1 MFIREQCVSRYVTKP
16 ANFSAEEQDQLF
28 RLLRQ
33 LDGDSSATQRD
44 LAAAVGVSLGR
55 LNTLLRSA
63 TDASLVERI
72 TKDSADKRQRVA
84 YALTLKGAS
93 EKNRLTDIFLA
104 RKFAEYD
111 ALHAEL
117 TGTASGFSP
126 LKGRTKLM
134 QNNLAPIPELY
145 VSYDSAQKLK
155 VEAADLTSHDLT
167 PRQICDLELL
177 MNGGFNPLKGFLS
190 EADYD
195 SVVDNMRLTT
205 GELWPMPI
213 TLDVSKD
220 FADSIELGQDIALRD
235 QEGVI
240 LGTMTVTDK
249 WVPNKAKEAEKV
261 FGADDLAH
269 PAVNY
274 LHHTAGEVYLGGP
287 VTGIQQPVHYDFR
300 ARRDTP
306 NELRAYFRKMGWRK
320 IVAFQTRNPLHRA
333 HQELTFRAARE
344 AEANLLIHPVVG
356 LTKPGDIDHFTR
368 VRCYE
373 AVLDQYPASTTT
385 MSLLNLAMRMAG
397 PREAVWHGLIR
408 KNHGCTHF
416 IVGRDHAG
424 PGKNSAGEDFYG
436 PYDAQDLFREH
447 QEEIG
452 ITMVDFKHM
461 VYVQERAQYE
471 PADEIAD
478 KDDVTILNISGTE
491 LRRRLAEGLEIPEW
505 FSFPT
510 VVQELRKSKPPRAK
524 QGFTV
529 FFTGFSGSGKS
540 TIANALMVKLMEMG
554 GRPVTLLDGD
564 IVRKNLSSELGFSK
578 EHRDLNIRRIGYV
591 ASEITKNGGIA
602 ICAPIAP
609 YASTR
614 RAVREDIEAFGAFV
628 EVHVA
633 TTIEECERR
642 DRKGLYK
649 LAREGKIK
657 EFTGIS
663 DPYDVPENPE
673 LSVETENVEVDN
685 CAHQVLLKLESMGLI
700 KA

>member
-1 MFIREQCVSRYVTKP
+1 MSI
-16 ANFSAEEQDQLF
+16 
-28 RLLRQ
+28 
-33 LDGDSSATQRD
+33 
-44 LAAAVGVSLGR
+44 
-55 LNTLLRSA
+55 
-63 TDASLVERI
+63 
-72 TKDSADKRQRVA
+72 
-84 YALTLKGAS
+84 
-93 EKNRLTDIFLA
+93 
-104 RKFAEYD
+104 
-111 ALHAEL
+111 EL
-117 TGTASGFSP
+117 P
-126 LKGRTKLM
+126 
-134 QNNLAPIPELY
+134 NLAPLPELY
-145 VSYDSAQKLK
+145 VSYESAQKLK
-155 VEAADLTSHDLT
+155 VEAGDLTSHDLT

-177 MNGGFNPLKGFLS
+177 MNGGFSPLKGFLG
-190 EADYD
+190 EKDYD
-195 SVVDNMRLTT
+195 SVVENMRLAD
-205 GELWPMPI
+205 GSLWPMPI
-213 TLDVSKD
+213 TLDVSEA
-220 FADSIELGQDIALRD
+220 FAEGIEEGQDIALRD

-240 LGTMTVTDK
+240 LATMTVTDK
-249 WVPNKAKEAEKV
+249 WVPNKAREAEKV
-261 FGADDLAH
+261 FGADDTAH

-274 LHHTAGEVYLGGP
+274 LHNTAGKVYLGGP
-287 VTGIQQPVHYDFR
+287 VTGIQQPTHYDFR
-300 ARRDTP
+300 ASRDTP
-306 NELRAYFRKMGWRK
+306 NELRARFRKLGWRK
-320 IVAFQTRNPLHRA
+320 VVAFQTRNPLHRA

-344 AEANLLIHPVVG
+344 SQANLLIHPVVG
-356 LTKPGDIDHFTR
+356 MTKPGDVDHFTR

-373 AVLDQYPASTTT
+373 AVLDKYPGATTT

-408 KNHGCTHF
+408 RNHGCTHF

-436 PYDAQDLFREH
+436 PYDAQELFRAH

-452 ITMVDFKHM
+452 IEMVDFKHM

-471 PADEIAD
+471 AIDEIED
-478 KDDVTILNISGTE
+478 KDQVTILNISGTE
-491 LRRRLAEGLEIPEW
+491 LRRRLQEGLEVPDW
-505 FSFPT
+505 FSFPE
-510 VVQELRKSKPPRAK
+510 VVSELRRTRPPRSQ

-609 YASTR
+609 YAATR
-614 RAVREDIEAFGAFV
+614 RAVREEIEQYGAFL
-628 EVHVA
+628 EIHVA
-633 TTIEECERR
+633 TSLEECERR

-663 DPYDVPENPE
+663 DPYDEPQNPE
-673 LSVETENVEVDN
+673 LRVETEGTDVDN
-685 CAHQVLLKLESMGLI
+685 CAHQVILKLESMGLI
-700 KA
+700 AG

>member
-1 MFIREQCVSRYVTKP
+1 MTSPVTKP
-16 ANFSAEEQDQLF
+16 NYAEEDQIF

-33 LDGDSSATQRD
+33 LDMAPEASQRAT
-44 LAAAVGVSLGR
+44 ATSIGISLGR
-55 LNTLLRSA
+55 LNALLRNA
-63 TDASLVERI
+63 TDKGLIKVSER
-72 TKDSADKRQRVA
+72 SGPDKRQRYA
-84 YALTLKGAS
+84 YALTSRGGA
-93 EKNRLTDIFLA
+93 EKLRLTDQFLT
-104 RKFAEYD
+104 RKLAEYD

-117 TGTASGFSP
+117 TGTTSGLVP
-126 LKGRTKLM
+126 LKHRTHPM
-134 QNNLAPIPELY
+134 ENNLAPITELY
-145 VSYDSAQKLK
+145 VSYDSALKLK

-190 EADYD
+190 EEDYNG
-195 SVVDNMRLTT
+195 VVENMRLAD
-205 GELWPMPI
+205 GSLWPMPV
-213 TLDVSKD
+213 TLDVSED
-220 FADSIELGQDIALRD
+220 FANSVELGQDIALRD

-240 LGTMTVTDK
+240 LATMTVTDR
-249 WVPNKAKEAEKV
+249 WEPNKAREAEKV
-261 FGADDLAH
+261 FGSDDDVH

-274 LHHTAGEVYLGGP
+274 LHNQAGKIYLGGP
-287 VTGIQQPVHYDFR
+287 IVGIQQPIHYDFR

-306 NELRAYFRKMGWRK
+306 NELRAYFRKLGWRR

-333 HQELTFRAARE
+333 HQELTFRAAKE
-344 AEANLLIHPVVG
+344 AQANLLIHPVVG
-356 LTKPGDIDHFTR
+356 MTKPGDIDHFTR

-373 AVLDQYPASTTT
+373 AVLDQYPAATTS

-424 PGKNSAGEDFYG
+424 PGKNSAGDDFYG

-447 QEEIG
+447 QEEMG
-452 ITMVDFKHM
+452 IEMVDFKHM
-461 VYVQERAQYE
+461 VYVQDRAQYE
-471 PADEIAD
+471 PADEITD
-478 KDDVTILNISGTE
+478 KDNVTILNISGTE
-491 LRRRLAEGLEIPEW
+491 LRRRLSEGLEIPEW

-510 VVQELRKSKPPRAK
+510 VVEELRKTKPPRAE

-609 YASTR
+609 YATTR
-614 RAVREDIEAFGAFV
+614 RAVREDIEGFGAFV

-633 TTIEECERR
+633 TSIEECERR

-663 DPYDVPENPE
+663 DPYDVPTNPE
-673 LSVETENVEVDN
+673 LSVETENVDVDN

-700 KA
+700 KG

>member
-1 MFIREQCVSRYVTKP
+1 MTMP
-16 ANFSAEEQDQLF
+16 ANL
-28 RLLRQ
+28 
-33 LDGDSSATQRD
+33 TP
-44 LAAAVGVSLGR
+44 
-55 LNTLLRSA
+55 
-63 TDASLVERI
+63 I
-72 TKDSADKRQRVA
+72 T
-84 YALTLKGAS
+84 
-93 EKNRLTDIFLA
+93 
-104 RKFAEYD
+104 
-111 ALHAEL
+111 
-117 TGTASGFSP
+117 
-126 LKGRTKLM
+126 
-134 QNNLAPIPELY
+134 ELY
-145 VSYDSAQKLK
+145 VSYESAQKLK
-155 VEAADLTSHDLT
+155 ADAGDLISHDLT

-177 MNGGFNPLKGFLS
+177 MNGSFNPLNGFLS
-190 EADYD
+190 QDDYN
-195 SVVDNMRLTT
+195 SVVDTMRLADGT
-205 GELWPMPI
+205 LWPVPI
-213 TLDVSKD
+213 TLDVTEDYAGSLE
-220 FADSIELGQDIALRD
+220 IGRDIALRD

-240 LGTMTVTDK
+240 LATMTVTDRWTPDK
-249 WVPNKAKEAEKV
+249 VHEAIQV
-261 FGADDLAH
+261 FGADDSAH

-274 LHHTAGEVYLGGP
+274 LHNTAGKVYLGGP
-287 VTGIQQPVHYDFR
+287 VTGIQQPVHYDFK

-306 NELRAYFRKMGWRK
+306 NEMRAYFRKLGWRK
-320 IVAFQTRNPLHRA
+320 VVAFQTRNPLHRA
-333 HQELTFRAARE
+333 HQELTFRAAKE
-344 AEANLLIHPVVG
+344 AQANLLIHPVVG

-373 AVLDQYPASTTT
+373 AVLDQYPQATTT

-424 PGKNSAGEDFYG
+424 PGANSAGEDFYG

-447 QEEIG
+447 QAEMG
-452 ITMVDFKHM
+452 IEMVDFKHM
-461 VYVQERAQYE
+461 VYVQDRAQYE

-491 LRRRLAEGLEIPEW
+491 LRRRLSEGLEIPEW
-505 FSFPT
+505 FSFPA
-510 VVQELRKSKPPRAK
+510 VVNELRKTRPPRAQ

-529 FFTGFSGSGKS
+529 LFTGYSGSGKS

-609 YASTR
+609 YATTR
-614 RAVREDIEAFGAFV
+614 RAVREDIEQFGAFI

-633 TTIEECERR
+633 TSIKECERR

-663 DPYDVPENPE
+663 DPYDIPENPE
-673 LSVETENVEVDN
+673 LRVETENFDVDN
-685 CAHQVLLKLESMGLI
+685 CAHQVLLKLESLGLI
-700 KA
+700 RA

>member
-1 MFIREQCVSRYVTKP
+1 MY
-16 ANFSAEEQDQLF
+16 AAEIKTQPQEEDQLF

-33 LDGDSSATQRD
+33 LDLTPEASQRVIASA
-44 LAAAVGVSLGR
+44 LGISLGR
-55 LNTLLRSA
+55 LNALLRVTA
-63 TDASLVERI
+63 DKGFIKIGERNS
-72 TKDSADKRQRVA
+72 TDKRQRVS
-84 YALTLKGAS
+84 YEITLRGAA
-93 EKNRLTDIFLA
+93 EKVRLTDQFLT

-117 TGTASGFSP
+117 TGATSGLEPF
-126 LKGRTKLM
+126 KHRTKLM
-134 QNNLAPIPELY
+134 QNNLAPISELY
-145 VSYDSAQKLK
+145 VSYESAQKLK
-155 VEAADLTSHDLT
+155 LEAAELTSLDMS

-177 MNGGFNPLKGFLS
+177 MNGGFNPLKGFMS
-190 EADYD
+190 EEDYD
-195 SVVDNMRLTT
+195 GVVENMRLAD
-205 GELWPMPI
+205 GALWPMPI
-213 TLDVSKD
+213 TLDVSED
-220 FADSIELGQDIALRD
+220 FAQAIELGQDIALRD

-240 LGTMTVTDK
+240 LGTMTVTDR
-249 WVPNKAKEAEKV
+249 WDPNKSNEAIKV
-261 FGADDLAH
+261 FGADDDAH

-274 LHHTAGEVYLGGP
+274 LHNQAGKIYLGGP

-300 ARRDTP
+300 GRRDTP

-320 IVAFQTRNPLHRA
+320 VVAFQTRNPLHRA
-333 HQELTFRAARE
+333 HQELTFRAAKE
-344 AEANLLIHPVVG
+344 AQANLLIHPVVG
-356 LTKPGDIDHFTR
+356 MTKPGDVDHFTR

-373 AVLDQYPASTTT
+373 AVLDKYPSSTTS

-408 KNHGCTHF
+408 ANHGCTHF

-424 PGKNSAGEDFYG
+424 PGKNSQGEDFYG
-436 PYDAQDLFREH
+436 PYDAQDLYRAN
-447 QEEIG
+447 QSEIG
-452 ITMVDFKHM
+452 CEMVDFKHM
-461 VYVQERAQYE
+461 VWVAERAQYE
-471 PADEIAD
+471 AIDEIKD
-478 KDDVTILNISGTE
+478 KDEVTILNISGTE
-491 LRRRLAEGLEIPEW
+491 LRRRLSEGLEIPEW
-505 FSFPT
+505 FSFPE
-510 VVQELRKSKPPRAK
+510 VVKELRRTKPPRSK

-609 YASTR
+609 YATTR
-614 RAVREDIEAFGAFV
+614 RAVREDVEDFGAFV
-628 EVHVA
+628 EIHVA
-633 TTIEECERR
+633 TSIEECEKR

-663 DPYDVPENPE
+663 DPYDVPANPE

-700 KA
+700 AAQ

>member
-1 MFIREQCVSRYVTKP
+1 MQTLAPYRSDQDE
-16 ANFSAEEQDQLF
+16 DQLF

-33 LDGDSSATQRD
+33 LDYAPEASQRTT
-44 LAAAVGVSLGR
+44 AAALNVSLGR
-55 LNTLLRSA
+55 LNAQLRA
-63 TDASLVERI
+63 AADAGLIKI
-72 TKDSADKRQRVA
+72 TESINTDKRKRFA
-84 YALTLKGAS
+84 YVMTPKGGS
-93 EKNRLTDIFLA
+93 EKNRLTDAFLK
-104 RKFAEYD
+104 RKFAEYE

-117 TGTASGFSP
+117 TGTTTRLSP
-126 LKGRTKLM
+126 FTLRTKLM
-134 QNNLAPIPELY
+134 QNNLSPIPELY
-145 VSYDSAQKLK
+145 VSFESSQKMK
-155 VEAADLTSHDLT
+155 VEAGNLTSHDLT

-190 EADYD
+190 EADYNG
-195 SVVDNMRLTT
+195 VVENMRTAD
-205 GELWPMPI
+205 GALWPIPI
-213 TLDVSKD
+213 TLDVKSA
-220 FADSIELGQDIALRD
+220 FADTIEIGQDIALRD

-240 LGTMTVTDK
+240 LATMTVTDK
-249 WVPNKAKEAEKV
+249 WVPNKAREAEMV
-261 FGADDLAH
+261 FGADDSAH

-274 LHHTAGEVYLGGP
+274 LHNQAGDVYLGGP
-287 VTGIQQPVHYDFR
+287 ITGIQQPVHYDFR
-300 ARRDTP
+300 GRRDTP

-320 IVAFQTRNPLHRA
+320 VVAFQTRNPLHRA
-333 HQELTFRAARE
+333 HQELTFRAAKE
-344 AEANLLIHPVVG
+344 AQANLLIHPVVG
-356 LTKPGDIDHFTR
+356 LTKPGDVDHFTR

-373 AVLDQYPASTTT
+373 AVLDQYPASTTA

-424 PGKNSAGEDFYG
+424 PGNNSQGEDFYG

-447 QEEIG
+447 QEEMG
-452 ITMVDFKHM
+452 IEMVDFKHM
-461 VYVQERAQYE
+461 VWVSERSQYE
-471 PADEIAD
+471 AMDEIKD

-505 FSFPT
+505 FSFPQ
-510 VVQELRKSKPPRAK
+510 VVAELRRTKPARSK

-529 FFTGFSGSGKS
+529 FLTGFSGSGKS
-540 TIANALMVKLMEMG
+540 TIANALMVKLMEIG

-609 YASTR
+609 YATTR
-614 RAVREDIEAFGAFV
+614 RAVREDIEEFGAFI

-633 TTIEECERR
+633 TSIEECERR

-663 DPYDVPENPE
+663 DPYDVPANPE
-673 LSVETENVEVDN
+673 MVMETENVEVDN
-685 CAHQVLLKLESMGLI
+685 CAHQIILKLESMGLI

>member
-1 MFIREQCVSRYVTKP
+1 MSSTEAKP
-16 ANFSAEEQDQLF
+16 TPGEEDQLF

-33 LDGDSSATQRD
+33 LDTAPEASQRAI
-44 LAAAVGVSLGR
+44 AAAIGVSLGR
-55 LNTLLRSA
+55 LNALLRA
-63 TDASLVERI
+63 AVDAGLI
-72 TKDSADKRQRVA
+72 TISTRNGPDKRQR
-84 YALTLKGAS
+84 YSYSLTARGAS
-93 EKNRLTDIFLA
+93 EKVRLTDIFLN
-104 RKFAEYD
+104 RKLAEYD

-117 TGTASGFSP
+117 TGTTSGLVP
-126 LKGRTKLM
+126 LKHRTNLM
-134 QNNLAPIPELY
+134 EQNLAPIPELY
-145 VSYDSAQKLK
+145 VSHESAQKLK

-190 EADYD
+190 EEDYNG
-195 SVVDNMRLTT
+195 VVENMRLAD
-205 GELWPMPI
+205 GQLWPMPI
-213 TLDVSKD
+213 TLDVSEG
-220 FADSIELGQDIALRD
+220 FAASIELGQDIALRD

-240 LGTMTVTDK
+240 LATMTVTDR
-249 WVPNKAKEAEKV
+249 WEPNKANEAEKV
-261 FGADDLAH
+261 FGADDDAH

-274 LHHTAGEVYLGGP
+274 LHNQAGKIYLGGP
-287 VTGIQQPVHYDFR
+287 VVGIQQPVHYDFR
-300 ARRDTP
+300 GRRDTP
-306 NELRAYFRKMGWRK
+306 NELRAYFRKLGWRK
-320 IVAFQTRNPLHRA
+320 VVAFQTRNPLHRA
-333 HQELTFRAARE
+333 HQELTFRAAKE
-344 AEANLLIHPVVG
+344 AQANLLIHPVVG
-356 LTKPGDIDHFTR
+356 MTKPGDVDHFTR

-373 AVLDQYPASTTT
+373 AVLDKYPASTTS

-408 KNHGCTHF
+408 ANHGCTHF

-436 PYDAQDLFREH
+436 PYDAQELFRAN
-447 QEEIG
+447 QSEIG
-452 ITMVDFKHM
+452 CEMVDFKHM

-471 PADEIAD
+471 PNDEI
-478 KDDVTILNISGTE
+478 KDRDNVTILNISGTE
-491 LRRRLAEGLEIPEW
+491 LRRRLSEGLEIPEW
-505 FSFPT
+505 FSFPE
-510 VVQELRKSKPPRAK
+510 VVKELRRTKPPRSK

-540 TIANALMVKLMEMG
+540 TIANALMVKLMEQG

-609 YASTR
+609 YATTR
-614 RAVREDIEAFGAFV
+614 RAVREDIEQFGAFV

-633 TTIEECERR
+633 TSIEECERR

-663 DPYDVPENPE
+663 DPYDVPVNPE
-673 LSVETENVEVDN
+673 LSVETENVDVDN
-685 CAHQVLLKLESMGLI
+685 CAHQVLLKLESMGLV

>member
-1 MFIREQCVSRYVTKP
+1 
-16 ANFSAEEQDQLF
+16 
-28 RLLRQ
+28 LLR
-33 LDGDSSATQRD
+33 A
-44 LAAAVGVSLGR
+44 
-55 LNTLLRSA
+55 A
-63 TDASLVERI
+63 TDTGLVNVSDR
-72 TKDSADKRQRVA
+72 DGPDKRARFA
-84 YALTLKGAS
+84 YAITSRGGA
-93 EKNRLTDIFLA
+93 EKNRLTEQFLA

-117 TGTASGFSP
+117 TGTTTGLNP
-126 LKGRTKLM
+126 LKSRTKLM
-134 QNNLAPIPELY
+134 QTNLAPIPELF

-155 VEAADLTSHDLT
+155 VEAAELTSHDLT
-167 PRQICDLELL
+167 ARQICDLELL
-177 MNGGFNPLKGFLS
+177 MNGGFNPLKGFLTQ
-190 EADYD
+190 EDYNG
-195 SVVDNMRLTT
+195 VVDNMRLADGT
-205 GELWPMPI
+205 LWPIPI
-213 TLDVSKD
+213 NLDVSEAE
-220 FADSIELGQDIALRD
+220 ADTIKVGQDIALRD

-240 LGTMTVTDK
+240 LATMTVTDK
-249 WVPNKAKEAEKV
+249 WEPNKAHEAEKV
-261 FGADDLAH
+261 FGANDDAH
-269 PAVNY
+269 SAVNY
-274 LHHTAGEVYLGGP
+274 LHNQAGKIYLGGP

-300 ARRDTP
+300 GKRNTP
-306 NELRAYFRKMGWRK
+306 NELRAFFRKMGWRK
-320 IVAFQTRNPLHRA
+320 VVAFQTRNPLHRA
-333 HQELTFRAARE
+333 HQELTFRAAKE
-344 AEANLLIHPVVG
+344 AQANLLIHPVVG
-356 LTKPGDIDHFTR
+356 LTKPGDVDHFTR

-373 AVLDQYPASTTT
+373 AVLDQYPASTTS

-424 PGKNSAGEDFYG
+424 PGNNSKGEDFYG

-447 QEEIG
+447 QEEMG
-452 ITMVDFKHM
+452 IEMVDFKHM
-461 VYVQERAQYE
+461 VWVAERAQYE
-471 PADEIAD
+471 AIDEIKD
-478 KDDVTILNISGTE
+478 KENVTILNISGTE

-505 FSFPT
+505 FSFPE
-510 VVQELRKSKPPRAK
+510 VVKELRQTKPPRAK

-609 YASTR
+609 YAATR
-614 RAVREDIEAFGAFV
+614 RAVREDVEAFGAFI
-628 EVHVA
+628 EIHVA
-633 TTIEECERR
+633 TSIEECEKR

-663 DPYDVPENPE
+663 DPYDVPQTPE
-673 LSVETENVEVDN
+673 LSVQTENTDVDN
-685 CAHQVLLKLESMGLI
+685 CAHQVILKLESMGLI
-700 KA
+700 AAN

>member
-1 MFIREQCVSRYVTKP
+1 MPYSNVT
-16 ANFSAEEQDQLF
+16 
-28 RLLRQ
+28 
-33 LDGDSSATQRD
+33 
-44 LAAAVGVSLGR
+44 
-55 LNTLLRSA
+55 
-63 TDASLVERI
+63 
-72 TKDSADKRQRVA
+72 
-84 YALTLKGAS
+84 
-93 EKNRLTDIFLA
+93 
-104 RKFAEYD
+104 
-111 ALHAEL
+111 
-117 TGTASGFSP
+117 
-126 LKGRTKLM
+126 
-134 QNNLAPIPELY
+134 PIPELY
-145 VSYDSAQKLK
+145 VSYESAQKLK
-155 VEAADLTSHDLT
+155 IEAGELPSWDLT

-190 EADYD
+190 EEDYNG
-195 SVVDNMRLTT
+195 VVENMRLAD
-205 GELWPMPI
+205 GSLWPMPI
-213 TLDVSKD
+213 TLDIDDK
-220 FADSIELGQDIALRD
+220 FAETVEPGQDIALRD

-240 LGTMTVTDK
+240 LAIMSVSDK
-249 WVPNKAKEAEKV
+249 WVPNKSREAEKV
-261 FGADDLAH
+261 FGADDSAH

-274 LHHTAGEVYLGGP
+274 LHNTAGNTYLGGP
-287 VTGIQQPVHYDFR
+287 ITGIQQPVHYDFR

-306 NELRAYFRKMGWRK
+306 NELRTRFRKLGWRR

-333 HQELTFRAARE
+333 HQELTFRAAKE
-344 AEANLLIHPVVG
+344 AQANLIIHPVVG

-373 AVLDQYPASTTT
+373 AVLNQYPSATTT

-424 PGKNSAGEDFYG
+424 PGKNSGGEDFYG

-447 QEEIG
+447 EEEMG
-452 ITMVDFKHM
+452 IEMVPFKHM
-461 VYVQERAQYE
+461 VFVEDRAQYE
-471 PADEIAD
+471 PADEVEKGA
-478 KDDVTILNISGTE
+478 KVLNISGTE

-505 FSFPT
+505 FSFPA
-510 VVQELRKSKPPRAK
+510 VVSELRRTRPPRFK

-609 YASTR
+609 YATTR
-614 RAVREDIEAFGAFV
+614 RAVREDIETFGAFI
-628 EVHVA
+628 ETHIA
-633 TTIEECERR
+633 TSIEECERR

-673 LSVETENVEVDN
+673 LRIETEHSDVDN
-685 CAHQVLLKLESMGLI
+685 CAHQVILKLESMGLI
-700 KA
+700 SAQ

>member
-1 MFIREQCVSRYVTKP
+1 MSILTQNRSVED
-16 ANFSAEEQDQLF
+16 EDHLF

-33 LDGDSSATQRD
+33 LDIAPQASQRATATA
-44 LAAAVGVSLGR
+44 LGISLGR
-55 LNTLLRSA
+55 LNAQLRVA
-63 TDASLVERI
+63 ADAGLIKITDRDD
-72 TKDSADKRQRVA
+72 TDKRKRFA
-84 YALTLKGAS
+84 YVITLRGGS
-93 EKNRLTDIFLA
+93 EKNRLTDAFLK
-104 RKFAEYD
+104 RKFTEYD

-117 TGTASGFSP
+117 TGTTSGLSP
-126 LKGRTKLM
+126 FKHRTKLM
-134 QNNLAPIPELY
+134 QNNLAPVPELY
-145 VSYDSAQKLK
+145 VSYDSSQKMKL
-155 VEAADLTSHDLT
+155 EAADLTSHDLT

-190 EADYD
+190 EADYNG
-195 SVVDNMRLTT
+195 VVDNMRLADGT
-205 GELWPMPI
+205 LWPMPI
-213 TLDVSKD
+213 TLDVK
-220 FADSIELGQDIALRD
+220 ADYADTVEIGQDIALRD

-249 WVPNKAKEAEKV
+249 WTPNKAHEAEKV
-261 FGADDLAH
+261 FGADDSAH

-274 LHHTAGEVYLGGP
+274 LHNTAGDVYLGGP

-320 IVAFQTRNPLHRA
+320 VVAFQTRNPLHRA
-333 HQELTFRAARE
+333 HQELTFRAAKE
-344 AEANLLIHPVVG
+344 AQANLLIHPVVG
-356 LTKPGDIDHFTR
+356 LTKPGDVDHFTR

-373 AVLDQYPASTTT
+373 AVLDQYPSSTTA

-424 PGKNSAGEDFYG
+424 PGNNSQGEDFYG

-447 QEEIG
+447 QEEMG
-452 ITMVDFKHM
+452 IIMVDFKHM
-461 VYVQERAQYE
+461 VWVSERAQYE
-471 PADEIAD
+471 AMDEIKD
-478 KDDVTILNISGTE
+478 KEDVTILNISGTE
-491 LRRRLAEGLEIPEW
+491 LRRRLVEGLEIPEW
-505 FSFPT
+505 FSFPQ
-510 VVQELRKSKPPRAK
+510 VVAELRKTKPARDK

-529 FFTGFSGSGKS
+529 FLTGFSGSGKS

-609 YASTR
+609 YATTR
-614 RAVREDIEAFGAFV
+614 RAVREDIEGFGAFI
-628 EVHVA
+628 EIHVA
-633 TTIEECERR
+633 TSIEECERR

-649 LAREGKIK
+649 LARAGKIK

-663 DPYDVPENPE
+663 DPYDVPTNPE
-673 LSVETENVEVDN
+673 MSMETENVEVDN
-685 CAHQVLLKLESMGLI
+685 CAHQIILKLESMGLI